1 MVAWAR
7 LRAVLAQVARAWGVF
22 AVCHALFKVWR
33 RVMLV
38 ARANRLL
45 GHLPGAKFGLLQFD
59 WLGRSQTSNLLTY
72 YDYRSRYVTD
82 HAGAAVTCGEGPFVE
97 VFVNDR
103 AGIKHVLKDDFN
115 AFTKPAAG
123 RDFLF
128 ELLGRFIG
136 KNGIFVLSHG
146 TGLGQARLE
155 AAHARWYSQRKT
167 ASKIFTKSAF
177 SNLMMETFLD
187 KGAIMRATLL
197 RDAGREVDFQ
207 KLSFNFTFDSI
218 SRIFFGR
225 AVDTVSG
232 RDTDAYAQAYDN
244 AHRAMV
250 NIYLKYAT
258 AWVSAQEALPFPL
271 GTLGTEESS
280 FSLAMWAVLRFSPE
294 GRDFARQC
302 EVLQRGTREILA
314 QAKVD
319 PKLAQ
324 RRDLLA
330 NFLNSGEELTDQDYC
345 DIILNFIIAGR
356 DTTACTLS
364 WLVFE
369 LACNP
374 DAQARAK
381 AEVDR
386 VLQGREPT
394 YELVNQMPYLSA
406 CMQEALR
413 LHPPVPEDF
422 KVCSRDSTLPD
433 GTRVPAGTKV
443 SYSNYGLARSTAL
456 YTDPRAFK
464 PERWIDTAGGLIEL
478 DEYQQPIFQ
487 SGNRICLGA
496 AMARTEVRALIS
508 QLLMADQHS
517 TGVKFTISDR
527 EKSNV
532 SWALMITMS
541 ISNAADKNSHQLLVT
556 PQPW

>member
-1 MVAWAR
+1 
-7 LRAVLAQVARAWGVF
+7 
-22 AVCHALFKVWR
+22 
-33 RVMLV
+33 
-38 ARANRLL
+38 
-45 GHLPGAKFGLLQFD
+45 
-59 WLGRSQTSNLLTY
+59 
-72 YDYRSRYVTD
+72 
-82 HAGAAVTCGEGPFVE
+82 
-97 VFVNDR
+97 
-103 AGIKHVLKDDFN
+103 
-115 AFTKPAAG
+115 
-123 RDFLF
+123 
-128 ELLGRFIG
+128 
-136 KNGIFVLSHG
+136 
-146 TGLGQARLE
+146 
-155 AAHARWYSQRKT
+155 
-167 ASKIFTKSAF
+167 
-177 SNLMMETFLD
+177 
-187 KGAIMRATLL
+187 
-197 RDAGREVDFQ
+197 
-207 KLSFNFTFDSI
+207 
-218 SRIFFGR
+218 
-225 AVDTVSG
+225 VSG
-232 RDTDAYAQAYDN
+232 RDTDAYAQAYDS

-250 NIYLKYAT
+250 QIYLRYA
-258 AWVSAQEALPFPL
+258 ALHVGAQEALPFPL

-280 FSLAMWAVLRFSPE
+280 FSLAMWAVLQFSPE

-302 EVLQRGTREILA
+302 ETLQRGTREILA
-314 QAKVD
+314 QARAD
-319 PKLAQ
+319 PKLAL

-330 NFLNSGEELTDQDYC
+330 NFLNSGEELSDQDYC

-369 LACNP
+369 LACHP

-394 YELVNQMPYLSA
+394 YELVNQMPFLSA

-422 KVCSRDSTLPD
+422 KVCMRDSTLPD

-443 SYSNYGLARSTAL
+443 TYSNYGLARSPAL
-456 YTDPRAFK
+456 YADARAFT
-464 PERWIDTAGGLIEL
+464 PERWIDAAGALIEL

-508 QLLMADQHS
+508 QLLMADKHS
-517 TGVKFTISDR
+517 TGVKFTISER

-541 ISNAADKNSHQLLVT
+541 IVNAPDRQSHQLLVT